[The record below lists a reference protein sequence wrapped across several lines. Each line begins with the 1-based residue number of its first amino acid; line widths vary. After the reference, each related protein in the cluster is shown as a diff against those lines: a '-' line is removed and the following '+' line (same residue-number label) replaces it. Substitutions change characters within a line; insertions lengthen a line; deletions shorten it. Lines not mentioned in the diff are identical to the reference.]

1 MKPAVSSPSMSW
13 DIRRLCD
20 HDYEELWDPKR
31 KPNVFIQFQNAL
43 AFFERLVDRSCLR
56 VMDVGCA
63 KATLA
68 LKLAEKG
75 HEVFAIDLREDFI
88 DFAKLRYTHG
98 NIKFIVAEASTSELP
113 RDIDLVFC
121 NQMIEHTVYPVKL
134 IENLA
139 RTLSSVGK
147 IIITT
152 PNQRY
157 FRNKLPTFS
166 ELGNPSDYE
175 QLQFTADGQGH
186 FFAFTEEELRSCI
199 ARAGLRVQ
207 EVLYFETPLI
217 SGHCKLRL
225 LQKYFSNIS
234 FWQNMERVALKLFP
248 FRARFCQQIAIIAT
262 R

>member
-1 MKPAVSSPSMSW
+1 MKIAISNSSMSW

-20 HDYEELWDPKR
+20 HDYEELWEPKR
-31 KPNVFIQFQNAL
+31 KPSVFIQFQNAL
-43 AFFERLVDRSCLR
+43 AFFEGLVDRSCAR

-75 HEVFAIDLREDFI
+75 HEVLAIDLREDFI

-113 RDIDLVFC
+113 KNIDLVFC
-121 NQMIEHTVYPVKL
+121 NQIIEHTVYPVKL

-139 RTLSSVGK
+139 RTLSPNGK
-147 IIITT
+147 IVITT

-175 QLQFTADGQGH
+175 HLQFTTDGEGH
-186 FFAFTEEELRSCI
+186 FFAFTEEELRRCVSE
-199 ARAGLRVQ
+199 AGLRVQ
-207 EVLYFETPLI
+207 GVHYFETPLI
-217 SGHCKLRL
+217 SGHCKIRFI
-225 LQKYFSNIS
+225 QKYLNNIRL
-234 FWQNMERVALKLFP
+234 WRNLERVALKLFP
-248 FRARFCQQIAIIAT
+248 FRVRLCQQITIIAA